1 MMFLNSIEFYVVFM
15 LVCFGWYAR
24 ALNNLCLYL
33 AATYPKEW
41 QKLNAISLEKDKWTG
56 AVINASSSLR
66 TGYFSTIEDAKVQRF
81 NRFRRRVLFV
91 FIAVTAYR
99 MLFNFYLAY
108 SV

>member
-41 QKLNAISLEKDKWTG
+41 QNLTP
-56 AVINASSSLR
+56 
-66 TGYFSTIEDAKVQRF
+66 
-81 NRFRRRVLFV
+81 
-91 FIAVTAYR
+91 
-99 MLFNFYLAY
+99 YL
-108 SV
+108 